1 MSDTS
6 NVKFIELP
14 HDRQVAAVRERFQF
28 RDQQGWFTEE
38 GIFAGAN
45 EEDVIAALID
55 LEEAEINAVG
65 DCMSGFC
72 MVQPKF
78 EDFVRKP
85 WRRDD

>member
-1 MSDTS
+1 MSGS
-6 NVKFIELP
+6 ANVKFIELP
-14 HDRQVAAVRERFQF
+14 RDQQIAEVHNRFQF
-28 RDQQGWFTEE
+28 RKGDGWYTQE
-38 GIFAGAN
+38 GEFAGFN
-45 EEDVIAALID
+45 ENDVIAALID

-85 WRRDD
+85 GRRDD